1 MIKTPLLLLLLVVLF
16 AGACSADNTAKN
28 NKTQIVATTGMIGS
42 AVKNLMTDDF
52 ELKVLMGPG
61 VDPHL
66 YKPTQGDIN
75 ALANADI
82 IFYNGLQLEGKMV
95 DILSKMSRTKKTI
108 ALAETIATDSLLAAE
123 GKIYDPHI
131 WFDVL
136 LWQQIIEPLSL
147 ALQDARPASKEK
159 IALAAA
165 KYTARLKDLHQEVT
179 TKMSTI
185 DADQRILITAHDAFG
200 YFGRRYNMKVVGL
213 QGISTVSEFG
223 VKDVANL
230 VDYIVANKLNAIF
243 VESSIPERS
252 IKAVQQGCIDKGW
265 EVAIGG
271 TLYSDALGA
280 AQSGA
285 DHYIGMVQSNVNTI
299 VGALKRD

>member
-108 ALAETIATDSLLAAE
+108 ALAGNHCHGQFTCCR
-123 GKIYDPHI
+123 GKNI
-131 WFDVL
+131 
-136 LWQQIIEPLSL
+136 
-147 ALQDARPASKEK
+147 
-159 IALAAA
+159 
-165 KYTARLKDLHQEVT
+165 
-179 TKMSTI
+179 
-185 DADQRILITAHDAFG
+185 
-200 YFGRRYNMKVVGL
+200 
-213 QGISTVSEFG
+213 
-223 VKDVANL
+223 
-230 VDYIVANKLNAIF
+230 
-243 VESSIPERS
+243 
-252 IKAVQQGCIDKGW
+252 
-265 EVAIGG
+265 
-271 TLYSDALGA
+271 
-280 AQSGA
+280 
-285 DHYIGMVQSNVNTI
+285 
-299 VGALKRD
+299 